1 MDSETEQ
8 NLKPDHG
15 GTETLNF
22 TPQRGGTL
30 LAARKRTLRS
40 GHGKVNSSFKSPVQ
54 VSSMLNSGVCVE
66 EEIRALQN
74 TLLQLESDITL
85 LESEGVCVH
94 ELELHI
100 NLLHEYNDIKD
111 IAQTLLGRLAG
122 LRGVT
127 TRDLYA
133 QFGME
138 LDD

>member
-1 MDSETEQ
+1 MDSETGDNIKSDHDGAES
-8 NLKPDHG
+8 LK
-15 GTETLNF
+15 F

-30 LAARKRTLRS
+30 LASRTRTLHS
-40 GHGKVNSSFKSPVQ
+40 GCKKVNSSFKSPVP
-54 VSSMLNSGVCVE
+54 STLNNSVCVDE
-66 EEIRALQN
+66 DIRELQK

-85 LESEGVCVH
+85 LESEGVRVH
-94 ELELHI
+94 ELDLHI

-122 LRGVT
+122 LRSVT

-133 QFGME
+133 RFGME

>member
-1 MDSETEQ
+1 MDPESGENIKSDHDGAES
-8 NLKPDHG
+8 LKC
-15 GTETLNF
+15 

-30 LAARKRTLRS
+30 LASRTRTLHS
-40 GHGKVNSSFKSPVQ
+40 GCKKVNSSFKSPVP
-54 VSSMLNSGVCVE
+54 STLNNVCVD
-66 EEIRALQN
+66 EEIGELQK

-85 LESEGVCVH
+85 LESEGVRVH
-94 ELELHI
+94 ELDLHI

-122 LRGVT
+122 LRSVT

>member
-1 MDSETEQ
+1 MDSESGQ
-8 NLKPDHG
+8 NIKSDHDG
-15 GTETLNF
+15 AETLKF

-30 LAARKRTLRS
+30 LASRKRTLHS
-40 GHGKVNSSFKSPVQ
+40 GWKKVNSSFKSPVQ
-54 VSSMLNSGVCVE
+54 VSSTLNNGVCVE
-66 EEIRALQN
+66 EEIRELQN

-94 ELELHI
+94 ELDLHI

-122 LRGVT
+122 LRSVT